1 MSPTQSGRLP
11 ICSSVTGLEVL
22 ATVVADGGR
31 IYRAM
36 TSLPGRSGNFSLCFF
51 TETLCLAAQFGPV
64 LVNHNP
70 TPRWTIDPYCYNFSR
85 HTSPDISLASGP
97 SHLLHALMFHS
108 GRVRLLLGYADA
120 RPSLSI
126 WRGAVKQGGA
136 RLHTLCV
143 WSLLSLPCSVS
154 RFFLGAP
161 VHPTSVLL
169 QFAFGMPLGFPCLV
183 RCTGCLTALLGSPR
197 SPMGQAATKII
208 SELLRSFRLCKNI
221 TNALHTFPFPAEEAI

>member
-1 MSPTQSGRLP
+1 MESIIEFVSYK
-11 ICSSVTGLEVL
+11 SSLIILSTN
-22 ATVVADGGR
+22 R
-31 IYRAM
+31 
-36 TSLPGRSGNFSLCFF
+36 RSVNFSLCFI
-51 TETLCLAAQFGPV
+51 TENSRQAVQLWVRSHRSQPHTTLDNQPILLCSLGAYFK
-64 LVNHNP
+64 
-70 TPRWTIDPYCYNFSR
+70 
-85 HTSPDISLASGP
+85 DIFLASGP

-136 RLHTLCV
+136 RLLTLCV

-197 SPMGQAATKII
+197 SPMGQAATKMI
-208 SELLRSFRLCKNI
+208 SELLRSFRLCKII
-221 TNALHTFPFPAEEAI
+221 TNALHTFPYPAEEAI

>member
-1 MSPTQSGRLP
+1 MLTFRCVSSPKIRVRPSNYGSAL
-11 ICSSVTGLEVL
+11 I
-22 ATVVADGGR
+22 DH
-31 IYRAM
+31 
-36 TSLPGRSGNFSLCFF
+36 
-51 TETLCLAAQFGPV
+51 
-64 LVNHNP
+64 NH
-70 TPRWTIDPYCYNFSR
+70 TPHWTINPYCYVLSG
-85 HTSPDISLASGP
+85 HISQDIFLASGP

-108 GRVRLLLGYADA
+108 GRVRLRLGYSDA

-126 WRGAVKQGGA
+126 WRGAVEQGSA
-136 RLHTLCV
+136 RLLTLCV

-197 SPMGQAATKII
+197 SPMGQAATKLI

-221 TNALHTFPFPAEEAI
+221 TNALHTFPYPAEEAI